1 METIALIVVAAL
13 ATLAVLHPDF
23 SDNLAQR
30 VGLSM
35 AAAGAALRL
44 LAMSSGHD
52 GDNANTLLLC
62 GMAVYAVGTFSNVI
76 RFRHFHRVRKLKDS
90 PSCHD

>member
-1 METIALIVVAAL
+1 METIALIVVAVL

-23 SDNLAQR
+23 SDNLSQR

-35 AAAGAALRL
+35 GAAGAALRL
-44 LAMSSGHD
+44 LALFAGHD

-62 GMAVYAVGTFSNVI
+62 GIAVYGIGTFFNVI
-76 RFRHFHRVRKLKDS
+76 RFRHFHRIHKLKDA